1 MLKTELIEEVSSKIN
16 KKRLLHTL
24 SVEKE
29 ALKLAGHYGCSLE
42 EASAAAIL
50 HDICRDFSIE
60 EMNEYVKKYNL
71 DNIYLNNIALSH
83 AKVAANYVKEK
94 LKIEN
99 QDVIDA
105 INFHTTG
112 RENMSM
118 LGKIIYIADIIEENR
133 DFEGVETLRE
143 LAYLHLDKA
152 VLYALDLSIKY
163 VIDKNEYLHMD
174 TVLARNSLLTES
186 RR

>member
-1 MLKTELIEEVSSKIN
+1 LLKTELIEEVSSKIN

-29 ALKLAGHYGCSLE
+29 ALKLAGYYGCSME
-42 EASAAAIL
+42 DASAAAIL
-50 HDICRDFSIE
+50 HDICRDFNIE

-71 DNIYLNNIALSH
+71 DNIYLNNIALAH
-83 AKVAANYVKEK
+83 AKVASNYVKEK
-94 LKIEN
+94 LKITN

-118 LGKIIYIADIIEENR
+118 LEKIIYIADIIEENR

-163 VIDKNEYLHMD
+163 VVDKKEYLHMD
-174 TVLARNSLLTES
+174 TVLARDFLLNEY